1 MFNEFIL
8 QSFRLI
14 HLLRKWK
21 DCQKLLNQKFRNKNG
36 KSYPTRIVKTPK
48 FVQTCS
54 FNISCTNGLSCLYI
68 FMKVWWAVSCCVHT
82 EHPRT
87 QSTGSNYHGWIMKF
101 VSYRKI
107 LWNALKNDRNTVKC
121 CVQATKTLLLNS
133 IRLIARI
140 CLMTRTSLLL
150 WKLKKTRDLYKELY
164 SGLYSPKGL
173 HMLFCSVVPDRK
185 CVYKV

>member
-36 KSYPTRIVKTPK
+36 KSYLTRIVKTPK

-54 FNISCTNGLSCLYI
+54 FNISCTNGLSCLYM

-82 EHPRT
+82 KYSRT
-87 QSTGSNYHGWIMKF
+87 QSTGPNYHGWTMKF
-101 VSYRKI
+101 VSHRKI
-107 LWNALKNDRNTVKC
+107 LWNALENEKNTVELLF
-121 CVQATKTLLLNS
+121 QTTKNMLLNS
-133 IRLIARI
+133 IHLITRI
-140 CLMTRTSLLL
+140 CLMTRTS
-150 WKLKKTRDLYKELY
+150 KENARL
-164 SGLYSPKGL
+164 
-173 HMLFCSVVPDRK
+173 V
-185 CVYKV
+185 

>member
-1 MFNEFIL
+1 MCWYIQYSTQIYWVSYSGQYHMQCDVNEFIL

-48 FVQTCS
+48 FFQTCS

-82 EHPRT
+82 KHSRT
-87 QSTGSNYHGWIMKF
+87 QSTGANYHGWTMKV
-101 VSYRKI
+101 VSCRKI
-107 LWNALKNDRNTVKC
+107 LWNALENDNNTVEVLCSNHLKY
-121 CVQATKTLLLNS
+121 VIELLFIWQQWFVWWLEPPCFFGS
-133 IRLIARI
+133 
-140 CLMTRTSLLL
+140 
-150 WKLKKTRDLYKELY
+150 
-164 SGLYSPKGL
+164 
-173 HMLFCSVVPDRK
+173 
-185 CVYKV
+185 

>member
-1 MFNEFIL
+1 
-8 QSFRLI
+8 
-14 HLLRKWK
+14 
-21 DCQKLLNQKFRNKNG
+21 
-36 KSYPTRIVKTPK
+36 
-48 FVQTCS
+48 
-54 FNISCTNGLSCLYI
+54 
-68 FMKVWWAVSCCVHT
+68 
-82 EHPRT
+82 
-87 QSTGSNYHGWIMKF
+87 MKF

-107 LWNALKNDRNTVKC
+107 LWNALENDRNTVKC

-173 HMLFCSVVPDRK
+173 HMLFYSVVPDRK